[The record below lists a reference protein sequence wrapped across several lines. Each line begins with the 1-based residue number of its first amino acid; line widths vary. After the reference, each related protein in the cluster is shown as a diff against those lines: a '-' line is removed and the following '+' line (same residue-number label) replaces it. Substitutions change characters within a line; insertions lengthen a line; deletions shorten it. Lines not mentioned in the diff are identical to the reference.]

1 MKEII
6 SDNQLIAKIV
16 SPEDWTKGLNFFTDN
31 DDFIQV
37 GSWWYDKER
46 YLADHIHLKYP
57 RTGKRTQECVF
68 VVSGRMKINFFSEN
82 QEFLESC
89 EVGQGD
95 FAVIFGGGHGYEIL
109 EDDTKILETKNGP
122 FTSVEKDKIKF

>member
-1 MKEII
+1 MKY
-6 SDNQLIAKIV
+6 S
-16 SPEDWTKGLNFFTDN
+16 
-31 DDFIQV
+31 
-37 GSWWYDKER
+37 
-46 YLADHIHLKYP
+46 
-57 RTGKRTQECVF
+57 RTGHRTQECVF

-82 QEFLESC
+82 QEFLESH
-89 EVGQGD
+89 EVSQGD